1 VSTTSYAER
10 LYVPLR
16 WWVQAI
22 MFIATGWIA
31 MIVSMPGFWAWF
43 FTAVVLAVLAAW
55 FLSLGSA
62 RIAVVDGQLQAGRA
76 SIDAAYLGRAEAL
89 DPEAARLVAGRD
101 ADVRAFL
108 LLRPYL
114 HRAVKVEIN
123 DPADPAPYWLLS
135 SRRPD
140 KLAAALSQLSRA

>member
-1 VSTTSYAER
+1 VSTPSYAER

-31 MIVSMPGFWAWF
+31 MIVSMPTFWAWF
-43 FTAVVLAVLAAW
+43 FTAVLLALLSGW

-62 RIAVVDGQLQAGRA
+62 RIAVVDGRLQAGRA
-76 SIDAAYLGRAEAL
+76 SIEAGFLGRAEAL

-101 ADVRAFL
+101 ADARAFL

-135 SRRPD
+135 TRRPD